1 MSGMAEKSEAFPSAH
16 DVVFLPEPS
25 GETAQNLEST
35 QFGEKDGFLT
45 PQYTP
50 MESIVR
56 ARSQ

>member
-1 MSGMAEKSEAFPSAH
+1 MAEKSEAFPSAH